1 LNQENI
7 SLKNKQLI
15 KQKLTN
21 NLNIKFSK
29 GKTVIYIYCINKLDE
44 SNNTFTKINCHNLT
58 PITSHVYE
66 ISNNTINLFNYDF
79 ELIGNIDFVMNYKFN
94 NCSMSYKP
102 ISIPNN
108 LIYSHLNLKSKN
120 KYNMFKKKYN
130 KKGIYKVEFF
140 QLINI

>member
-7 SLKNKQLI
+7 SLKNNQLI

-21 NLNIKFSK
+21 NLNIKFYK
-29 GKTVIYIYCINKLDE
+29 GKTVIYIYCVNKLHE
-44 SNNTFTKINCHNLT
+44 SNNFTKINCQNLT

-66 ISNNTINLFNYDF
+66 ISNNTINLWNHDF
-79 ELIGNIDFVMNYKFN
+79 ELIGNIDFVMKYKFK
-94 NCSMSYKP
+94 NCSMSYQVMP
-102 ISIPNN
+102 VPNN

-130 KKGIYKVEFF
+130 KKGIYKIEFF